1 MIKLSFLIL
10 LVYLPAQA
18 LQILQSEDKHEVIK
32 YQSQAIEE
40 TSELSNDLLLTKLE
54 KSAKSGDARSQFSLA
69 NMYHNGI
76 GIKTDEKLAFYWYT
90 RVAEQGFSSA
100 QFNIANGYYHGIGT
114 NRNLNKALIWY
125 EKAAEQDFV
134 AAQYNLAVMYR
145 QGEGSEVNNQEA
157 FRWYQRAAQLG
168 YGVAQLTLAKLYDE
182 GVGVDQS
189 DALAQ
194 VWYLRAANQ
203 LDPEAQFYLAEFYQ
217 QRNNFSQAVFY
228 YRKSA
233 DQGYIRAQFALATNL
248 FEGIGVIED
257 KHEAQQLFLNAAD
270 SGHAQAQYQLGKSLL
285 KQEKMLAARMW
296 LTKASDQSLELAI
309 ALLADLDA
317 IEQSNKEVLELEIVE
332 PSLPNIKTDDVES
345 IEIIAPVVNLTDEI
359 LNSLNTK
366 FIQKPITLIPNQK
379 QILDSLN
386 SNVGMMN
393 NVEKLV
399 ISAQQ
404 GNPIAQHNLSTLYS
418 IGELVAKDDNKAF
431 VLMYKA
437 ANQDMTRSQNSLAMM
452 YAHGIGVEANY
463 QKAHYWAS
471 ISARKGDAK
480 GQKILLYLVSGSL

>member
-1 MIKLSFLIL
+1 M
-10 LVYLPAQA
+10 
-18 LQILQSEDKHEVIK
+18 QSDDEHEIIMH
-32 YQSQAIEE
+32 QSQIIEE
-40 TSELSNDLLLTKLE
+40 TSELSSELLLTKLE

-76 GIKTDEKLAFYWYT
+76 GVKTDEKLAFYWYT
-90 RVAEQGFSSA
+90 RVAEQGFASA

-114 NRNLNKALIWY
+114 NKNLNKALLWY
-125 EKAAEQDFV
+125 EKSAEQDFV

-182 GVGVDQS
+182 GVGVEQS

-217 QRNNFSQAVFY
+217 QRNNFSQSVFY

-233 DQGYIRAQFALATNL
+233 NQGYVRSQFALAMNL
-248 FEGIGVIED
+248 FEGIGVIENKD
-257 KHEAQQLFLNAAD
+257 KAQQLFLNAAE
-270 SGHAQAQYQLGKSLL
+270 SGHVEAQYQLGKSLL
-285 KQEKMLAARMW
+285 KQEKMLAAKMW
-296 LTKASDQSLELAI
+296 LTKASDQSFELAT
-309 ALLADLDA
+309 ALLADLDT
-317 IEQSNKEVLELEIVE
+317 IEQSNKEVLELEIAE
-332 PSLPNIKTDDVES
+332 LSLPNIKTDDVES
-345 IEIIAPVVNLTDEI
+345 VEIITPVVNLTDEI

-366 FIQKPITLIPNQK
+366 FVQKPITLIPNQQ

-386 SNVGMMN
+386 SNIGMMN

-418 IGELVAKDDNKAF
+418 IGELVIKSDQKAF
-431 VLMYKA
+431 FLMQRSAK
-437 ANQDMTRSQNSLAMM
+437 QDLTRSQNSLAMM
-452 YAHGIGVEANY
+452 YANGIGVETSY
-463 QKAHYWAS
+463 QKAYYWAS
-471 ISARKGDAK
+471 ISARKDNVD
-480 GQKILLYLVSGSL
+480 GQKILQYLVNRSF